1 MKKKLIPVLAAA
13 AGILLVFAGAL
24 GMEFLQK
31 YMPSKEPSDLGR
43 LLGVEG
49 EATAVFLNNERQ
61 KEDGITRDG
70 QTYLSLEWVNQYLN
84 ERFYWDDVEKLL
96 VYTLPDTIVY
106 ADKRTQGQGGQPLL
120 LEEEGQIYLAAGLV
134 GSYTDIQTEAY
145 NTDEHK
151 RIYIDNTWAPKQM
164 GTARSDTAVREKGGI
179 KSPVITTVQK
189 GDSFQIL
196 EQMTDWAKVRTEDGY
211 IGYLQN
217 RRIGSVET
225 VQDVSLFI
233 EPVYTSISLE
243 EGVCLGWHQV
253 LSEADNQN
261 LEALAAHAEG
271 MNVIAP
277 TWLMLTDNE
286 GNYHSWASR
295 GYVDQA
301 HAMGLQVWAVLDN
314 FNMGDEVNSEI
325 LFARTSVRK
334 KLIESLMADAE
345 TYDLDGINLDIEGI
359 RPEAGPHYVQFIR
372 ELSVACRNQGVILSV
387 DNYVPSSSTE
397 FYNRAEQGRVADY
410 VIVMAYDEHHAGGEA
425 GSVSSLPFVE
435 RGIAETAKDVPAEKL
450 VAAVPFYTRV
460 WTEKDGETTSSA
472 LGIEGAKNWIE
483 EHQVE
488 LTWQEETGQYYGEL
502 QTEEGL
508 KRVWMEEETSLG
520 LKMDLIRQNELA
532 GVACWKL
539 GFEPA
544 SVWDVIGGNE

>member
-49 EATAVFLNNERQ
+49 EATAVFLNSERQ

-151 RIYIDNTWAPKQM
+151 RIYIDNTWAPRQM

-261 LEALAAHAEG
+261 LEALAAHAGG

-295 GYVDQA
+295 EYVDQA

-334 KLIESLMADAE
+334 KLIESLMADAK

-435 RGIAETAKDVPAEKL
+435 RGIEETAKEVPAEKL

-544 SVWDVIGGNE
+544 SVWGVIGGNE

>member
-151 RIYIDNTWAPKQM
+151 RIYIDNTWAPRQM

-286 GNYHSWASR
+286 GNYHSWARR

-334 KLIESLMADAE
+334 KLIESLMADAK

>member
-151 RIYIDNTWAPKQM
+151 RIYIDNTWAPRQM

-295 GYVDQA
+295 EDVDEA
-301 HAMGLQVWAVLDN
+301 HAMGRQEGGGLDN

-325 LFARTSVRK
+325 LFAQTSVRK
-334 KLIESLMADAE
+334 KLIESLMADAK

-544 SVWDVIGGNE
+544 PVWDVIGGNE